1 MSQIVTESLMVER
14 VTFTK
19 HRLFARVNCCCE
31 VGADRLEPRLR
42 PGFLSGGGWVG
53 SRRCEASRRE
63 GRPASTQ

>member
-42 PGFLSGGGWVG
+42 PSFLSGWRLGGIQAV
-53 SRRCEASRRE
+53 
-63 GRPASTQ
+63 